1 MPCALS
7 DPDKLDV
14 QRATPYHPA
23 RSARFD
29 LGYMASLVILVV
41 TIIVSVIGLSSPKL
55 IERSVLR
62 PYLVARGTG
71 YSGLLTSGFV
81 HANVGHMLFNLITLY
96 SFGPPLERVIG
107 SIKLVVL
114 YFSALLISG
123 AGTVVKHRDDPQ
135 YASLGASGAILGVL
149 FASILYFP
157 RRSLFILPLPV
168 PIPAPLFAVGYL
180 AFSWYSA
187 RTRRGQVNHDAH
199 IFGAL
204 TGIAFVLVTDPT
216 TFTYVVRSFL

>member
-1 MPCALS
+1 M
-7 DPDKLDV
+7 
-14 QRATPYHPA
+14 AT
-23 RSARFD
+23 
-29 LGYMASLVILVV
+29 LVILVV
-41 TIIVSVIGLSSPKL
+41 TIIVSVIGLGSPRFV
-55 IERSVLR
+55 ERSVLR

-71 YSGLLTSGFV
+71 YGGLLTSGFV
-81 HANVGHMLFNLITLY
+81 HANVGHMIFNLITFY
-96 SFGPPLERVIG
+96 SFGFQLERVIG

-123 AGTVVKHRDDPQ
+123 AGTVVKHRDDPA

-157 RRSLFILPLPV
+157 RRSLYILPFPI

-180 AFSWYSA
+180 AFSWYSS
-187 RTRRGQVNHDAH
+187 RTQRGQINHDAH

-204 TGIAFVLVTDPT
+204 TGIAFVLATDPT
-216 TFTYVVRSFL
+216 TFMSIVRSLL

>member
-1 MPCALS
+1 M
-7 DPDKLDV
+7 
-14 QRATPYHPA
+14 AT
-23 RSARFD
+23 
-29 LGYMASLVILVV
+29 LVILVV
-41 TIIVSVIGLSSPKL
+41 TIIVSVIGLGSPRF
-55 IERSVLR
+55 IERCVLR

-71 YSGLLTSGFV
+71 YGGLLTSGFV
-81 HANVGHMLFNLITLY
+81 HANVGHMIFNLITFY
-96 SFGPPLERVIG
+96 SFGFQLERVIG

-123 AGTVVKHRDDPQ
+123 AGTVVKHRDDPA

-157 RRSLFILPLPV
+157 RRSLYILPFPI

-180 AFSWYSA
+180 AFSWYSS
-187 RTRRGQVNHDAH
+187 RTQRGQINHDAH

-204 TGIAFVLVTDPT
+204 TGIAFVLATDPT
-216 TFTYVVRSFL
+216 TVTDVVRSFL